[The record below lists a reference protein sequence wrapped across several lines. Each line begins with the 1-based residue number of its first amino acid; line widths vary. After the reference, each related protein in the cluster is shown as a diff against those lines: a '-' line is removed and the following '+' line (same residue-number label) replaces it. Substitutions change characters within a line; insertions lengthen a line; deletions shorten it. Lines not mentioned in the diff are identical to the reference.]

1 MPFFAV
7 TLLIGWMFRQD
18 HNYED
23 YSHLP
28 RVPSGC
34 ISGSASALPVRS
46 PGGKPSDRLCV
57 LRHTWL
63 RAGLM
68 LMRNVPGSL
77 HKRWGWRGRSRR
89 EDRDGGCGMQA
100 CAQESPCEMMSS
112 GADCLLSSSQC
123 LIHRQDFLALIR
135 PAFNILAKIKK
146 KKNLAGNKEPQ
157 WNLGKRFGSG
167 YFSDWRWAESRK
179 VLNFHFRRHGNN
191 CMTKD
196 PKFFPSHSDPTFFD
210 DLTCISTY

>member
-1 MPFFAV
+1 MQRTDSLEKMLVLGKSEGRRRSRRQRMRWLDGITDSMDRSLSELPEMVQDGCAAALGVAQSDMTKTEQQRREVGMPFFAV
-7 TLLIGWMFRQD
+7 TLLMGWMFRQD

-23 YSHLP
+23 YSRLP
-28 RVPSGC
+28 RVPWGC

-77 HKRWGWRGRSRR
+77 HKRWGWRGRSPR

-100 CAQESPCEMMSS
+100 CAQESPCEMISS
-112 GADCLLSSSQC
+112 GAACLLSGSQC
-123 LIHRQDFLALIR
+123 LIHRQDFLALI
-135 PAFNILAKIKK
+135 
-146 KKNLAGNKEPQ
+146 Q
-157 WNLGKRFGSG
+157 
-167 YFSDWRWAESRK
+167 
-179 VLNFHFRRHGNN
+179 
-191 CMTKD
+191 
-196 PKFFPSHSDPTFFD
+196 PSTF
-210 DLTCISTY
+210 